1 MGKALLLGILAAA
14 VAGGLVGFLN
24 KFVGGP
30 AWLVGG
36 VAGLAGALACG
47 MAVRNY
53 QGK

>member
-1 MGKALLLGILAAA
+1 MAKGLLIGIVVAAL
-14 VAGGLVGFLN
+14 AGALVGLLN

-47 MAVRNY
+47 MALRKS